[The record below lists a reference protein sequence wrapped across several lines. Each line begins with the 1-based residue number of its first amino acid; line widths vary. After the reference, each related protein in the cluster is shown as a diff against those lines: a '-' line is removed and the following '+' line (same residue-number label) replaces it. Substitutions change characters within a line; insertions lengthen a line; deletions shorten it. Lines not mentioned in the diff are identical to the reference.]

1 MAECI
6 LLKGGSGFNQ
16 SGFTATPDKVREGK
30 KFMGAGSDKTQTGTL
45 KDVPATIFDLP
56 LNGRVDIPAGI
67 HSGNVVIRQKDISV
81 KDGGTVYPRDYDQT
95 ISVKNS
101 YVKDDVYI
109 APLTGLEP
117 RNIKKGVTIKLKD
130 RTVVGTYEGY
140 N

>member
-6 LLKGGSGFNQ
+6 LLNGGSGFNQ

-30 KFMGAGSDKTQTGTL
+30 KFMGTGSDKTQIGAL
-45 KDVPATIFDLP
+45 KDVPATTYDLP
-56 LNGRVDIPAGI
+56 LNGRIDIPTGI
-67 HSGNVVIRQKDISV
+67 HSSNVVIEQKDIPV
-81 KDGGTVYPRDYDQT
+81 KDGGTVYLRDYDQNLG
-95 ISVKNS
+95 VKNS
-101 YVKDDVYI
+101 YVKDNFYI

-117 RNIKKGVTIKLKD
+117 GNIKKGVTIELKD